1 MIEIRWHDTGKLM
14 GHLNISM
21 PKEDRLTIPAYDTVE
36 PWGPAMGMRRIEV
49 EIGSMHENGRVW
61 RAIKA
66 NDDSL
71 KWLRKLSSFVET
83 KP

>member
-49 EIGSMHENGRVW
+49 
-61 RAIKA
+61 
-66 NDDSL
+66 
-71 KWLRKLSSFVET
+71 
-83 KP
+83 